1 MHPDLQLAGQHDA
14 AGRHDEAINAL
25 ARGAR
30 AGDVDCTAWLG
41 LRLFT
46 GDRAPAMQGEGL
58 GLLEQASER
67 GSGWAAARAAA
78 LFALGVRAAPDL
90 RVARNWLVKAALKGW
105 LPARRQLLALCD
117 DRELAG
123 RMQHA
128 NAPAWQQLADAMDV
142 DAWQRSPPAV
152 IQSDDPRVATFP
164 GLISAE
170 ICDVFVSLAEGR
182 LQRALVYDPASRRN
196 IVDVHRSNTLA
207 GFGLDAIEF
216 VHVLLQLRMSAA
228 TRMPLTHFEA
238 PTELHYAIGEQI
250 ANHFD
255 FVDPRSTS
263 DYAGEIARNGQRL
276 YTFIVYLN
284 EGYGGGETTFAKLGI
299 AHKGSKG
306 EGICFINALPDMAPD
321 MRMVHAGEPVTS
333 GEKWIVTQFIR
344 SRPIR

>member
-1 MHPDLQLAGQHDA
+1 MHPDLQLAGQRDA
-14 AGRHDEAINAL
+14 AGRHEEAIHAL

-30 AGDVDCTAWLG
+30 AGDVECAAWLG

-46 GDRAPAMQGEGL
+46 GDRAPAMPVDGL

-67 GSGWAAARAAA
+67 GSGWAAARASA
-78 LFALGVRAAPDL
+78 LLALGVRTAPDL
-90 RVARNWLVKAALKGW
+90 PLARNWLVRAAQKGW

-117 DRELAG
+117 DRELAAG
-123 RMQHA
+123 MQNA
-128 NAPAWQQLADAMDV
+128 AAPAWQQLAEAIDV
-142 DAWQRSPPAV
+142 DAWQHSPQAV

-164 GLISAE
+164 GFIRTE
-170 ICDVFVSLAEGR
+170 ICDALVSLAEGR
-182 LQRALVYDPASRRN
+182 LQRALVYDPASRSN

-216 VHVLLQLRMSAA
+216 VHVLLQMRMSAA

-255 FVDPRSTS
+255 FVDPRTTR
-263 DYAGEIARNGQRL
+263 DYAAEIARNGQRL
-276 YTFIVYLN
+276 FTFIVYLN
-284 EGYGGGETTFAKLGI
+284 EGYGGGETTFGKLGI
-299 AHKGSKG
+299 VHKGSKG